1 MFEELQNKIIRKHGF
16 EAPITIHF
24 CKTIEELTEV
34 IEDKKV
40 LNEAVN
46 ELFQLCWNYTEE

>member
-1 MFEELQNKIIRKHGF
+1 MFEVLQNKIIKKHGF

-24 CKTIEELTEV
+24 CKTIEELTRV
-34 IEDKKV
+34 IKDSKM

-46 ELFQLCWNYTEE
+46 ELFQLCYNYAEE

>member
-1 MFEELQNKIIRKHGF
+1 MFENLQDKIIKKHGF

-24 CKTIEELTEV
+24 CKTIEELTKA
-34 IEDKKV
+34 IKDRKM
-40 LNEAVN
+40 LDTAVN